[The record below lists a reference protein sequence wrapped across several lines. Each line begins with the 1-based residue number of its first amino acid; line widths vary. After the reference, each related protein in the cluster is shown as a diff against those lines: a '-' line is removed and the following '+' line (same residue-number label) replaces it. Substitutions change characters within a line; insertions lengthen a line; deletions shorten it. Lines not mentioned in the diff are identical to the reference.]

1 MHTGF
6 LFLQFRETGYEAG
19 VYVQRFQA
27 CDWVSSD
34 GWMMRVDW
42 RAVGA
47 GSPEVEDG
55 VVL

>member
-34 GWMMRVDW
+34 GRMMRVDW